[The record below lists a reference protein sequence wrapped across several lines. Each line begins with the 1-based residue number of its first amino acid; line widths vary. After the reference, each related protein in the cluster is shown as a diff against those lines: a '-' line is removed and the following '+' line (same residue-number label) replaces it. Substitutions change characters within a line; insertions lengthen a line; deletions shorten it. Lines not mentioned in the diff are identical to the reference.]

1 MIRRLLLLAAVLCT
15 GASAAEK
22 VEVTRRTLSS
32 SRQFTVFC
40 ANDVLRSRVASA
52 AEWVKADVLALLNE
66 TDRWKIPV
74 LINLERAS
82 SEAAAQQPVQLRFLE
97 TPEGPKITMHVQI
110 GNDPAAVN
118 LQKHIV
124 RAILLEYAYRDRG
137 GVKGGE
143 EYFDPPWWLVDGAL
157 QIFRQ
162 RDQGVDADFFRQ
174 LIESN
179 KLPPIHDFLSLR
191 SDNVGAAA
199 QAVDSAWAMCFLQL
213 LLEQPGGKDSLA
225 RFVATW
231 PECNGDALAALA
243 RQYPPLSDAGNMQKW
258 WTVNVAKLST
268 VDRYKGLSAED
279 TDRELSQLLNFEVV
293 TNKAGEKKAF
303 TLTECDQFVKLPGS
317 KAAMGAL
324 RSALAALS
332 TQGNALLRPALND
345 YAQLALDVQRGKTK
359 QVRERVVRIEQY
371 RAAVL
376 QRNGEIADYLNWYE
390 ATQIGA
396 RSNAFDSY
404 LKAAN
409 EISEQEARR
418 KTPIAEYLDQLQQEF

>member
-1 MIRRLLLLAAVLCT
+1 MIARVLLMVALLCT

-22 VEVTRRTLSS
+22 VEVKRRTVSS
-32 SRQFTVFC
+32 SRQFVVFC
-40 ANDVLRSRVASA
+40 SNDVLRSRVASA

-74 LINLERAS
+74 LINLEPAS
-82 SEAAAQQPVQLRFLE
+82 SEAAAQRPVQLRFLE
-97 TPEGPKITMHVQI
+97 TPEGPKITMHVLI

-118 LQKHIV
+118 LQKHLV
-124 RAILLEYAYRDRG
+124 RALLLEYAYRDRG

-162 RDQGVDADFFRQ
+162 RDQGVDSDFFRQ

-179 KLPPIHDFLSLR
+179 KLPPIQDFLGLR

-199 QAVDSAWAMCFLQL
+199 QAVDAAWAMCFLQL
-213 LLEQPGGKDSLA
+213 LLEQPGGKSTLA
-225 RFVATW
+225 RFVAAW
-231 PECNGDALAALA
+231 PDCSGDALAALA
-243 RQYPPLSDAGNMQKW
+243 RQYPPLSDAANMQKW

-268 VDRYKGLSAED
+268 ADRYKGLSADE
-279 TDRELSQLLNFEVV
+279 TDRELSQLLKFEVI
-293 TNKAGEKKAF
+293 TNKAGEKKPF
-303 TLTECDQFVKLPGS
+303 TLSECDEFAKLPGS

-324 RSALAALS
+324 RSSLAALG
-332 TQGNALLRPALND
+332 TQANALLRPALND
-345 YAQLALDVQRGKTK
+345 YAQIALDVQRGKTK
-359 QVRERVVRIEQY
+359 HVRDRVARIEQY
-371 RAAVL
+371 RTAVL
-376 QRNGEIADYLNWYE
+376 HRNGEIADYLNWYE

-409 EISEQEARR
+409 EISQEEARR
-418 KTPIAEYLDQLQQEF
+418 KTPIAEYLDQLQKEF